1 MINTIGENSILSTT
15 QGYNPQEL
23 RTIERAPYFESLSA
37 INVAVKVNDREVQ
50 VLNNASYLGAVPHMI
65 CVPLGTPW
73 PQERVAIGP
82 EAGSSNTADCAFRDF
97 AKYVGDASVNPW
109 ESINEGK
116 VYDEW
121 NPKPENT
128 ERVIQINE
136 IFREAKDT
144 TYTGTIKTEY
154 TVEVTQAI
162 PTPEGTV
169 VYTGPHQFKDGGD
182 GTDLIIQANDFSNA
196 GLAIG
201 KLRIYGVGY
210 EGQHKDGTGWKLYIS
225 GVGDW
230 MTPSTNPELKSQGYI
245 EIDITSNNLDI
256 FRRTVTIQGQAFN
269 ILAITVI

>member
-1 MINTIGENSILSTT
+1 MINTIGANSILTS
-15 QGYNPQEL
+15 GYQDHEVK
-23 RTIERAPYFESLSA
+23 TIERAPYYSSLSA
-37 INVAVKVNDREVQ
+37 IPVAVKISTEVQ
-50 VLNNASYLGAVPHMI
+50 VLNNYTELGKVPHMI
-65 CVPLGTPW
+65 RVPIGTPW
-73 PQERVAIGP
+73 PQERIAVGP
-82 EAGSSNTADCAFRDF
+82 EVGSSNTDDCAFPKF
-97 AKYVGDASVNPW
+97 AEYVGNRYVDPW
-109 ESINEGK
+109 NEINEGK
-116 VYDEW
+116 VYEW
-121 NPKPENT
+121 NPEITPVSST
-128 ERVIQINE
+128 INE
-136 IFREAKDT
+136 KYLEKDT